1 MYIIIYALCP
11 PCFWNPFV
19 MIYLWNVCLI
29 VKLRLHHCPYWKE
42 TQIPNNHIPCWET
55 NKTINDQTGGPSRC
69 PKPSSLLIFSARP
82 KKRIN
87 HCSWQMV
94 YTLRLHFLRKLPT
107 GHKPFFPWTLPTQPQ
122 PTANHKLCW
131 ENKQKPLTARSADA
145 AGVSNLLHY
154 WFSLRDQKRE
164 QPAHGRW
171 FIPPGHEIR
180 AELLLA
186 GTVFQP
192 SINKACPLKKA

>member
-1 MYIIIYALCP
+1 MKFIYVYYNLC
-11 PCFWNPFV
+11 F
-19 MIYLWNVCLI
+19 MSTLLLKSVCNDISVKCLSHI

-180 AELLLA
+180 AEL
-186 GTVFQP
+186 
-192 SINKACPLKKA
+192 PLVKTSLSQV